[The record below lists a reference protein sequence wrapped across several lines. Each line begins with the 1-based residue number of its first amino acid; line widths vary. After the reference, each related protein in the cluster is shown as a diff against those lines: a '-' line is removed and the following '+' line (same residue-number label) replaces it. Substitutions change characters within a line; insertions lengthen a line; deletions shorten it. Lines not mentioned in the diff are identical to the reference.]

1 MRELLR
7 VALQQVTTRL
17 RQPLLFARWRHHP
30 QWLHRVIRSAF
41 AVGRQ
46 VVAPAAPAPV
56 PSTSGQADVHSSSS
70 ARQAATSVAPEPV
83 PSSSRQDTGMVDPP
97 WPTTDRLMETSTDLP
112 VTGRVNEE
120 IGLSHAIRILKM

>member
-7 VALQQVTTRL
+7 VALRQVTTRL
-17 RQPLLFARWRHHP
+17 RQPLLIARWRHHP
-30 QWLHRVIRSAF
+30 QWLHRVIRSS
-41 AVGRQ
+41 GQ
-46 VVAPAAPAPV
+46 LLPLAPAAPAPV
-56 PSTSGQADVHSSSS
+56 PSTSGQANVHSSSS

-97 WPTTDRLMETSTDLP
+97 WPTTDRLMETST
-112 VTGRVNEE
+112 GRVNEE

>member
-1 MRELLR
+1 M
-7 VALQQVTTRL
+7 A
-17 RQPLLFARWRHHP
+17 PSSHP
-30 QWLHRVIRSAF
+30 VVRPAF

-120 IGLSHAIRILKM
+120 IGLSHAIRILKMC

>member
-1 MRELLR
+1 M
-7 VALQQVTTRL
+7 A
-17 RQPLLFARWRHHP
+17 PSSHP
-30 QWLHRVIRSAF
+30 VVRPAF

-46 VVAPAAPAPV
+46 VVALAAPALV

-120 IGLSHAIRILKM
+120 IGLTHAVSKRI

>member
-1 MRELLR
+1 MAPSSYPIVR
-7 VALQQVTTRL
+7 
-17 RQPLLFARWRHHP
+17 P
-30 QWLHRVIRSAF
+30 AF

-46 VVAPAAPAPV
+46 VAAPAAPAPM
-56 PSTSGQADVHSSSS
+56 PSASGKANVHASSS

-83 PSSSRQDTGMVDPP
+83 PSSSRQDTGVVDPP

-120 IGLSHAIRILKM
+120 IGLSHAIRILKMSLICAVEVELFCYPML